1 MIKSYN
7 ELWHSHENS
16 WFKTEQISP
25 DFNSKDYLLVKPS
38 YSLVSLGTEKLVIS
52 NKIQLSTEE
61 RMRIPH
67 MKGSFQDTFTYGYS
81 LVGEVIEGPDS
92 YVGNHVHLLHP
103 HQDLALVH
111 VEDAFIIPDQVTLR
125 ASTLASNMETAVNAI
140 WDSEITLGDNVL
152 IVGYGII
159 GALVALIAKD
169 FPGVSVKILEINK
182 ERAQKAK
189 KHGHDVISI
198 APDEAY
204 DIVFNTSG
212 KGAGLQ
218 VAIDSVRVEGKVVE
232 LSWYGSKRIEVN
244 FGDSFHYGRKKII
257 SSQVSKIPSHKL
269 SNWDFTKRKKMVFD
283 LLSKHQPDYLIDKEI
298 AYEEAPEFFNELRNN
313 PTDNIGVIIK
323 YK

>member
-1 MIKSYN
+1 MIKFYS

-16 WFKTEQISP
+16 WFKAEQIPS
-25 DFNSKDYLLVKPS
+25 DFNSKEYLLVKPS

-61 RMRIPH
+61 RMRVPY

-81 LVGEVIEGPDS
+81 LVGQVIEGPS
-92 YVGNHVHLLHP
+92 SFVGNNVHFLHP
-103 HQDLALVH
+103 HQDLALVR
-111 VEDAFIIPDQVTLR
+111 VEDAFVIPSKVSLR

-140 WDSEITLGDNVL
+140 WDSKITLGDNLL

-159 GALVALIAKD
+159 GALVALVAKD
-169 FPGVSVKILEINK
+169 FPEVSVKILEIDK

-189 KHGHDVISI
+189 SHGHDVVSK
-198 APDEAY
+198 APCDEY

-212 KGAGLQ
+212 KGVGLQ
-218 VAIDSVRVEGKVVE
+218 VAIDSVREEGKVVE
-232 LSWYGSKRIEVN
+232 LSWYGSKQVQVN

-269 SNWDFTKRKKMVFD
+269 KNWDFAKRKKMVFN
-283 LLSKHQPDYLIDKEI
+283 LLSKYEADYLIDKEI
-298 AYEEAPEFFNELRNN
+298 AFEDAAEFFNELRNKA
-313 PTDNIGVIIK
+313 TDNIGVIIK